1 MFWVN
6 VKRILRSGVISFRR
20 NGIVSIASV
29 LITTITLSVIAGLVL
44 LQAILAFALTD
55 IRDKVDITIYFTS
68 SATESTILDL
78 KGSLEKLPEVASI
91 EYISEES
98 ALAIF
103 KERHQNDYITLQAL
117 EEIGDNPLGA
127 SLNVKAK
134 ETSQYETVVKFLEGD
149 SSSVKVAAASIDKIN
164 YYQNKAVIDRLSVLA
179 NGAERLG
186 IIISFIMVI
195 ISIMITFTT
204 IRLAIFIAKEE
215 IGIMR
220 LVGANNRYIRGPFI
234 IEGIIYGILASL
246 ITMLIFFPIT
256 YWLGNHM
263 SDFFGL
269 NLYDYFTSNFFQ
281 ILAVVLVSGII
292 IGTISSWIATS
303 RYLRK

>member
-1 MFWVN
+1 M
-6 VKRILRSGVISFRR
+6 RSGLTSFRR

-29 LITTITLSVIAGLVL
+29 LITTITLSVIAGLIFL
-44 LQAILAFALTD
+44 NAILNYSLTD
-55 IRDKVDITIYFTS
+55 IRNKVDVTIYFTS
-68 SATESTILDL
+68 NATETTILDL
-78 KGSLEKLPEVASI
+78 KGSLEQLPEVANV
-91 EYISEES
+91 EYVSEET

-103 KERHQNDYITLQAL
+103 KERHQNDYVTLQAL

-149 SSSVKVAAASIDKIN
+149 SASVKVASASIDKIN
-164 YYQNKAVIDRLSVLA
+164 YYQNKAVIDRLSILA

-186 IIISFIMVI
+186 FIISLVMVV

-204 IRLAIFIAKEE
+204 IRLAIFIAREE

-220 LVGANNRYIRGPFI
+220 LVGANNRYIRGPFMM
-234 IEGIIYGILASL
+234 EGIIYGVVASV
-246 ITMLIFFPIT
+246 ITMVIFYPFT
-256 YWLGNHM
+256 YWLGNHL
-263 SDFFGL
+263 SDFFGM

-281 ILAVVLVSGII
+281 IFAIVLASGIV
-292 IGTISSWIATS
+292 IGVISSWIATS
-303 RYLRK
+303 RYLKK

>member
-6 VKRILRSGVISFRR
+6 VKRIMRSGVTSFRR
-20 NGIVSIASV
+20 NGIVSMASV

-44 LQAILAFALTD
+44 LQAILNFALTD
-55 IRDKVDITIYFTS
+55 IRDKVDITIYFTNN
-68 SATESTILDL
+68 ATESTILDL
-78 KGSLEKLPEVASI
+78 KSSLEKLPEVASI
-91 EYISEES
+91 EYISEET

-186 IIISFIMVI
+186 YLISFVMVV

-234 IEGIIYGILASL
+234 IEGIIYGMLASFV
-246 ITMLIFFPIT
+246 TMLIFFPIT

-263 SDFFGL
+263 TDFFGL

-281 ILAVVLVSGII
+281 VFAIVLLSGVI